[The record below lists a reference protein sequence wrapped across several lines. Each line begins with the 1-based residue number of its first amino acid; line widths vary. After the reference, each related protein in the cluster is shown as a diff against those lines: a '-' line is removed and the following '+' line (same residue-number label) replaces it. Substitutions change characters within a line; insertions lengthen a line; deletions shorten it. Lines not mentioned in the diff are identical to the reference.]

1 MAGKRLIWSIDAKH
15 ELNEILRF
23 FRNRNGNNEYSRR
36 LSQEFRLAQKRVEQN
51 EFIGQ
56 QVDNTNLRFVV
67 VVNTYKMFYRIESK
81 QNTVVSVW
89 DDRQNPD
96 DLKLEGD

>member
-1 MAGKRLIWSIDAKH
+1 MAGKRLIWSIDAKC

-23 FRNRNGNNEYSRR
+23 FRKRNGNNEYSRR
-36 LSQEFRLAQKRVEQN
+36 LSQEFRLAQKRIEQN

-89 DDRQNPD
+89 DAR
-96 DLKLEGD
+96 